1 MYKDEVFNGPEVS
14 LMEMLDAREKRAF
27 RQTQIINQH
36 SPGSLLSVTL
46 NIPGNIKTSLYL
58 VGVFEEML
66 TEIKAKLDDVTIQFS
81 EDLNLPTGPEA
92 YFFVD
97 IDSIEL
103 KKRMVALEETH
114 SKGRVF
120 DLDVVKLEDGKLSS
134 LKREEVGVGKR
145 QCYIC
150 DRPAKECARSRKHS
164 IEESQ
169 EAIANILLG

>member
-46 NIPGNIKTSLYL
+46 NIPGDIKTSLYL

-103 KKRMVALEETH
+103 KKRMVALEEMH

-120 DLDVVKLEDGKLSS
+120 D
-134 LKREEVGVGKR
+134 
-145 QCYIC
+145 
-150 DRPAKECARSRKHS
+150 
-164 IEESQ
+164 
-169 EAIANILLG
+169 